1 MSESSIKNAS
11 FQTIFQICVDHFF
24 RSTEKNVYKMSLL
37 STFWKCWV
45 WAKSKTAN
53 DEKKTGQKAKPPTMK
68 KQDKKQNHH
77 RQSIFGQ
84 QNRWNKQH
92 TALQVGFLFFSMGM
106 ASTISS
112 SLAIKIDFCVAFY
125 LRLFSWT
132 CLTRALLNLS
142 ALYLSVLDL
151 RSLCLHIIIYLSNL
165 YLSLPCGF
173 FGFLSIPFCFFW
185 NLNLYL
191 CTSDAFWTVQKI
203 Q

>member
-1 MSESSIKNAS
+1 VLSLGEKQNHQRWKKNG
-11 FQTIFQICVDHFF
+11 T
-24 RSTEKNVYKMSLL
+24 
-37 STFWKCWV
+37 
-45 WAKSKTAN
+45 KSKTTN
-53 DEKKTGQKAKPPTMK
+53 NEKTGQKAKPPPTVHFWPTKQMK
-68 KQDKKQNHH
+68 QTTHC
-77 RQSIFGQ
+77 
-84 QNRWNKQH
+84 
-92 TALQVGFLFFSMGM
+92 TASRFLFFSMGM

-151 RSLCLHIIIYLSNL
+151 RSNCLHIIIYLSNL

-203 Q
+203 H

>member
-45 WAKSKTAN
+45 WAKSKTTN
-53 DEKKTGQKAKPPTMK
+53 DEKKR
-68 KQDKKQNHH
+68 DKKQNH
-77 RQSIFGQ
+77 Q
-84 QNRWNKQH
+84 QWKNRTKSKTTTDSPFLANK
-92 TALQVGFLFFSMGM
+92 TDETNNTLQVGFLFFSMGM

>member
-1 MSESSIKNAS
+1 MHHFKLFSELCWS
-11 FQTIFQICVDHFF
+11 FF
-24 RSTEKNVYKMSLL
+24 RSTEKMYIRCPCLALFGSVE
-37 STFWKCWV
+37 F
-45 WAKSKTAN
+45 
-53 DEKKTGQKAKPPTMK
+53 GRKAKPPTMK
-68 KQDKKQNHH
+68 KKRDKKQNH
-77 RQSIFGQ
+77 Q
-84 QNRWNKQH
+84 QWKNRTKSKTTTDSPFLANK
-92 TALQVGFLFFSMGM
+92 TDETNNTLQVGFCFFSMGM

-132 CLTRALLNLS
+132 CLTLALLNLS

-151 RSLCLHIIIYLSNL
+151 RSNCLHIIIYLSNL

-203 Q
+203 H